1 MTTHDPAAAEA
12 GPLLRVEDVHVEF
25 GGVRAVD
32 GASLVVGRGSL
43 LGLIGPNGSGKSTLL
58 NAISRLTDLSSGQLF
73 MDGEDYTRLPAYRAT
88 AMGISRT
95 FQTVRLLSTMSVLQN
110 VMIGAAT
117 RAVQASAVGNW
128 LLVARN
134 RSGERHAREQAEAAL
149 ERVGMQDFARSFPQD
164 LPYGRQRKVE
174 IARALASDPKLLLL
188 DEPTAGMSHAERNEV
203 GEVMMELNAAGLTQ
217 LLVEHDLA
225 MIHRVCSHAVAVN
238 FGRVIAEGT
247 PHEVASDPQVRE
259 AYMGHGAVGVAAA
272 ATGSAAGSTAG
283 RDS

>member
-1 MTTHDPAAAEA
+1 MSSSPPNGAAE
-12 GPLLRVEDVHVEF
+12 PLLRAEDVHVAF
-25 GGVRAVD
+25 GGVHAVD

-58 NAISRLTDLSSGQLF
+58 NAISRLNNVTSGQLF
-73 MDGEDYTRLPAYRAT
+73 LDGEEYTRVPAHRAT

-95 FQTVRLLSTMSVLQN
+95 FQTVRLLTTMNVLQN

-117 RAVQASAVGNW
+117 RTVQRSAVGNW
-128 LLVARN
+128 LLVPRN
-134 RSGERHAREQAEAAL
+134 RSADRRARAQAEVAL

-174 IARALASDPKLLLL
+174 IARALASEPKLLLL

-259 AYMGHGAVGVAAA
+259 AYMGHGAVGAAA
-272 ATGSAAGSTAG
+272 AASGDATPASAAPRS
-283 RDS
+283 